1 MKKLTKIKLINWHLF
16 SNQTIDI
23 KDNTLISGENGSG
36 KSTLL
41 DAMQYLFVGGRSGS
55 KFNIAATDDAKRT
68 LEGYIKGRIGAENKE
83 FLRNGDVVSH
93 VAMEFYD
100 ELTKEF
106 TTIGCILDL
115 PKSGNLKERFYLLD
129 RISIHDELFLDKKY
143 PRDYKSM
150 KTYLKALS
158 VDLAPF
164 ESQRKYREA
173 IARFFGMDATKYA
186 RILPKAL
193 AFRSIDLQAF
203 VFEFLLDDDPIDIQ
217 SLKNNVQ
224 QLKKIELEIKRDRE
238 KLLHLDRISDIK
250 DVREEADKD
259 CLVVFRKEDP
269 YQSIP
274 LDYVV
279 IGDLNNNL
287 LAVKRK

>member
-1 MKKLTKIKLINWHLF
+1 MDPGNDLARC
-16 SNQTIDI
+16 
-23 KDNTLISGENGSG
+23 
-36 KSTLL
+36 
-41 DAMQYLFVGGRSGS
+41 DAVSIRGWRSGS

-173 IARFFGMDATKYA
+173 IARFFWNGCDEICAHFTESS
-186 RILPKAL
+186 RL
-193 AFRSIDLQAF
+193 
-203 VFEFLLDDDPIDIQ
+203 
-217 SLKNNVQ
+217 SL
-224 QLKKIELEIKRDRE
+224 
-238 KLLHLDRISDIK
+238 H
-250 DVREEADKD
+250 
-259 CLVVFRKEDP
+259 
-269 YQSIP
+269 
-274 LDYVV
+274 
-279 IGDLNNNL
+279 
-287 LAVKRK
+287 